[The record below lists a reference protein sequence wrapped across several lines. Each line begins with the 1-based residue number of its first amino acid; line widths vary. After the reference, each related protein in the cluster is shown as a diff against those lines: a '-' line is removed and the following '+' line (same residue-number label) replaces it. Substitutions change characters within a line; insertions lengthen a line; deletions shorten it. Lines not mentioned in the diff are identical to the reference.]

1 MKAVSLK
8 RLGQMEEVLIDTFPT
23 VDFVFTEGVSAIS
36 INDRKTLDILFG
48 HDSSLDETFLQEC
61 PNLKWLAWYSTGV
74 NKLPLDYLSKNE
86 IVVTNG
92 KGVHAKQMSEFII
105 GYLLADYKKMRT
117 SYINQQQ
124 HKYDSKLTGKRL
136 NGESILFIGTGS
148 IAQKTAKVAQAIDM
162 KVLGVNTTGKKAAY
176 FDEVFP
182 IIKLDQAVT
191 QADIVVNCLPE
202 TSETV
207 HLLTKQ
213 HFKLMNEH
221 TLFMNVGRGTIV
233 KHEVLI
239 DVLEQKLIRH
249 AYLDVFEREPLPAN
263 DKLYEL
269 DNVTLTAH
277 ITGNGTENAEDITEI
292 FKKNLQYFLNYGK
305 IIENQVDLK
314 KGY

>member
-23 VDFVFTEGVSAIS
+23 VVFVFTEGVSAIS

-162 KVLGVNTTGKKAAY
+162 KVLGVNTTGKTEDY
-176 FDEVFP
+176 IDYVYP
-182 IIKLDQAVT
+182 ITELEQALT
-191 QADIVVNCLPE
+191 TADIVVNCLPE
-202 TSETV
+202 TSETI
-207 HLLTKQ
+207 HLLTKE
-213 HFKLMNEH
+213 HFEIMYDH

-249 AYLDVFEREPLPAN
+249 AYLDVFEQEPLSAN

>member
-48 HDSSLDETFLQEC
+48 HDSNLDETFLQDC
-61 PNLKWLAWYSTGV
+61 PKLKWLAWYSTGV
-74 NKLPLDYLSKNE
+74 NKLPLDYLRRNN

-92 KGVHAKQMSEFII
+92 KGVHAKQMAEFII
-105 GYLLADYKKMRT
+105 GYILADYKKMKT

-124 HKYDSKLTGKRL
+124 HKYDSTLTGKRL
-136 NGESILFIGTGS
+136 YGERILFLGTGS
-148 IAQKTAKVAQAIDM
+148 IAQKTAKVAQALDM

-182 IIKLDQAVT
+182 IIELEQAVT

-213 HFKLMNEH
+213 HFKLMNDH
-221 TLFMNVGRGTIV
+221 TLLMNVGRGTIV
-233 KHEVLI
+233 KHEVLLDI
-239 DVLEQKLIRH
+239 LEQKLIRH
-249 AYLDVFEREPLPAN
+249 AYLDVFEQEPLPAT

-292 FKKNLQYFLNYGK
+292 FKTNLQYFLNYERV
-305 IIENQVDLK
+305 IENEVDLD